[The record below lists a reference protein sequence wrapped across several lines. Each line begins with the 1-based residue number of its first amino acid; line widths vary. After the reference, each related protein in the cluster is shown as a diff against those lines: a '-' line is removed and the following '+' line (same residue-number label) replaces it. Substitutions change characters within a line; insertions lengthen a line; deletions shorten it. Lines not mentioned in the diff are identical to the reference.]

1 MYLKLCVFFL
11 IVNKWKMVLVLVHL
25 KASWF
30 LSLLEAAT
38 QKRVLNLCLL
48 SIQRIRKFS
57 FSFLGIGL
65 TESLAMI
72 PASAVSGLYFS
83 SPKSK
88 YFAVGKICKDQVT
101 CTIHCRS
108 VTAFKI
114 TL

>member
-1 MYLKLCVFFL
+1 ML
-11 IVNKWKMVLVLVHL
+11 IINSENKKTL
-25 KASWF
+25 
-30 LSLLEAAT
+30 
-38 QKRVLNLCLL
+38 
-48 SIQRIRKFS
+48 FS
-57 FSFLGIGL
+57 FPGIGL

-101 CTIHCRS
+101 CTVHCGS
-108 VTAFKI
+108 VTAFKT

>member
-1 MYLKLCVFFL
+1 MWR
-11 IVNKWKMVLVLVHL
+11 IVLVLVCL

-30 LSLLEAAT
+30 LSLSEAAQ
-38 QKRVLNLCLL
+38 QKNALNLCLL
-48 SIQRIRKFS
+48 SIQKIRKFS
-57 FSFLGIGL
+57 FSFTGIGL

-101 CTIHCRS
+101 WTVHCDNL
-108 VTAFKI
+108 TAFKT